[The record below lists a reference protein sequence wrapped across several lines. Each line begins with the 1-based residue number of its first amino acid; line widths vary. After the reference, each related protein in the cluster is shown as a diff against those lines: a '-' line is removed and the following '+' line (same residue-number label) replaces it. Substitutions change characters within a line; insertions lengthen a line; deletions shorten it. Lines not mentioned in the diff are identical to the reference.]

1 MFSAHKKVIST
12 ENTESKDSTSE
23 ITTNTVSTTINT
35 DQSET
40 TLFSTNTEVD
50 PSSPSTFPPVTT
62 QFTQSSSQNT
72 ETSSGPT
79 STTQLPPS
87 SPETF
92 ATIKPSTQEPQST
105 SIKTVISTENTE
117 SKDSTSAI
125 TTNTALTSAET
136 FSPNTFTV
144 SHLPS
149 TGVPHSTAS
158 ATVTSPSTTVQCQDF
173 TFGDE
178 CSFGVNDLSVHI
190 DAEKIPTR
198 VANFTLEIRIDYLDA
213 FNDLTSRE
221 SLEFIKT
228 LKRELEALCK
238 QAYPQAY
245 ETVKV
250 TNLSRG
256 SVVAQ
261 SVAEYRYLNSETEI
275 QFVNTQLEDV
285 LMDILNDT
293 RNLNKI
299 SQVFG
304 NESVQLNGLSFQAP
318 LITHITDLKPFVN
331 CSGFANYTP
340 GISNGQW
347 KCVGPCKLNPN
358 YCNHHGECHNHI
370 NKGPICSCYETSFEQ
385 YYGPQCELFRRGPGF
400 FGALFGSL
408 AAVLLLLII
417 IVIAVIVKK
426 RHTSVW
432 KRSNFYRRRLSFEE
446 DFFDFSHTGDLNF
459 GFLGTYTAKQY

>member
-1 MFSAHKKVIST
+1 MYGVKVIPQ
-12 ENTESKDSTSE
+12 
-23 ITTNTVSTTINT
+23 NT
-35 DQSET
+35 DV
-40 TLFSTNTEVD
+40 N

-72 ETSSGPT
+72 ETTATPT
-79 STTQLPPS
+79 ITTQLPP
-87 SPETF
+87 
-92 ATIKPSTQEPQST
+92 KPQST
-105 SIKTVISTENTE
+105 SVTTLTSTGTTQ
-117 SKDSTSAI
+117 STDSTSAI
-125 TTNTALTSAET
+125 TTNR
-136 FSPNTFTV
+136 V
-144 SHLPS
+144 
-149 TGVPHSTAS
+149 S
-158 ATVTSPSTTVQCQDF
+158 ATINTDQSETTLFSANTECQDF

-178 CSFGVNDLSVHI
+178 CSFGANDLSAHI

-256 SVVAQ
+256 CVVAQ

-358 YCNHHGECHNHI
+358 YCNHHGECHNHM